1 MFYAKSKFYANR
13 CIAGLIATLSGQ
25 YYGFALGITSK
36 LISPPSVLPLLKAGS
51 VLYVINNAQVSV
63 AILAFRFKGTLWFG
77 VRLYNQ
83 LLNRNKKRGTF
94 LSRKSLLINTFIK
107 MHVPAPSRKKQTAQ
121 TVQDIKLGHDW
132 QKGGF
137 SVDATSLSRHF
148 IKKPPRHSREKA
160 EKITL

>member
-1 MFYAKSKFYANR
+1 MYHV
-13 CIAGLIATLSGQ
+13 LQ
-25 YYGFALGITSK
+25 
-36 LISPPSVLPLLKAGS
+36 ISPHMRCVLRKKQILCKPL
-51 VLYVINNAQVSV
+51 YCRIDCHFIRT
-63 AILAFRFKGTLWFG
+63 ILRLRPRHHIQTNLSAFCSPAPQSG
-77 VRLYNQ
+77 VCAVCHQQCTSISCYPGL
-83 LLNRNKKRGTF
+83 F
-94 LSRKSLLINTFIK
+94 PRKSLLINTFIK

-121 TVQDIKLGHDW
+121 TVQDIKPGHDW